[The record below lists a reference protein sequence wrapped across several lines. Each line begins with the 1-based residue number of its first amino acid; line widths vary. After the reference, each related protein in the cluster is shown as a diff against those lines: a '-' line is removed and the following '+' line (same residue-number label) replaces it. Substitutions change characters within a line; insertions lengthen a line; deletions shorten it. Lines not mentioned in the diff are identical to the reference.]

1 MSPGPFRRARG
12 PRRAHVPRRALTVG
26 SGGLLVGAMLLG
38 AATSSASGGAISAQS
53 EAVAAAA
60 PPTSAEIVPG
70 APVTLLG
77 FAPPPKAAEPAV
89 APQFRITAALPS
101 GPLGIPGVV
110 LQAYKL
116 AANRVAAE
124 SPQCR
129 LPWFLLAGIGRI
141 ESNHAS
147 NGSVDQYGTTINPI
161 AGPVL
166 DGSLAGNAVI
176 RDTDGGRIDGDATH
190 DRAMGPM
197 QFIPSTW
204 ASWGSDA
211 NGDGK
216 SDPNNVFDATY
227 SAGRYLCAGVS
238 DIMAEKNKVSAVL
251 RYNHSMEYVAN
262 VLSWAGAYATGV
274 MPTNPIPEPK
284 RKPKKSSSSKTS
296 STPSTPSER
305 SSAPSS
311 PPSTTTPAPTCLGQ
325 LCLPPDLVPPELLP
339 PELRP
344 KTAPQQQPAGPRDS
358 GTNRKP
364 GAPSTTPAPGA
375 PR

>member
-1 MSPGPFRRARG
+1 MRPGDLFRRAQG
-12 PRRAHVPRRALTVG
+12 PRRPLRVPRRAIGVATG
-26 SGGLLVGAMLLG
+26 SVLVGAMVLG
-38 AATSSASGGAISAQS
+38 TATSSAHGGVT
-53 EAVAAAA
+53 AVAAEEQTPVVVAA
-60 PPTSAEIVPG
+60 VVASE
-70 APVTLLG
+70 PVTVLG
-77 FAPPPKAAEPAV
+77 FAPPPPKAAA
-89 APQFRITAALPS
+89 ALTPQLRIATDLPS

-116 AANRVAAE
+116 AANRLGAE
-124 SPQCR
+124 SPQCK

-176 RDTDGGRIDGDATH
+176 HDTDGGRIDGDSAH

-216 SDPNNVFDATY
+216 ADPNNVFDATY

-238 DIMAEKNKVSAVL
+238 DIMNDSNKVAAVL

-284 RKPKKSSSSKTS
+284 HAASSSKKSSSKPSK
-296 STPSTPSER
+296 
-305 SSAPSS
+305 PSS
-311 PPSTTTPAPTCLGQ
+311 SKSGSKSNSSSSSSTTTTTKPCVVI
-325 LCLPPDLVPPELLP
+325 CLPDITLP
-339 PELRP
+339 PLPGQPRTSP
-344 KTAPQQQPAGPRDS
+344 KRTAP
-358 GTNRKP
+358 NP
-364 GAPSTTPAPGA
+364 GARPANPSAGRSTPVPV
-375 PR
+375 R